1 MDNENHSDC
10 RTHHIGSMRVSG
22 SHRRKPP
29 VVFNPAEDVDDIE
42 IHVPHAALEDEGWG
56 ERRMVF
62 SQSAND
68 AEHGHRE
75 WTHYVQLS
83 KDVPR
88 RLRMALVHEHPAKHP
103 TQYYT
108 MEYTDYGKFKQNDP
122 ELVTRLPAEVYQ
134 AMLGMS
140 VALREVKLMTLES
153 LQRGEY
159 EGGKAQEPSNKEYEW
174 TPAPGIYAVTL
185 AEDGEI
191 SSQWEMG
198 ISLTKE
204 APAHYRA
211 FARNVE
217 TGQEVGLFTT
227 EQGKFQSSHAGLKNL
242 VPEEVYAGL
251 VGLSIGCKTAREIT
265 LEMHDKQEMR
275 HNPYERNKNRG
286 FCNRVRQERLDSREI
301 AAPCI

>member
-1 MDNENHSDC
+1 MDNEAHTDYQ
-10 RTHHIGSMRVSG
+10 THHIGSMRVSG
-22 SHRRKPP
+22 SHNRKPP
-29 VVFNPAEDVDDIE
+29 VVFNPAEDVDDME
-42 IHVPHAALEDEGWG
+42 IHVPHEALEDEHWG

-62 SQSAND
+62 SQSATD
-68 AEHGHRE
+68 ANQGHRE

-88 RLRMALVHEHPAKHP
+88 RMRMALVHEHPAKHP

-140 VALREVKLMTLES
+140 VSLREVKLMTLEA
-153 LQRGEY
+153 LERGEY
-159 EGGKAQEPSNKEYEW
+159 EKTATQEAADKTYQW
-174 TPAPGIYAVTL
+174 MPAPGIYAVTL
-185 AEDGEI
+185 VEDGEI

-198 ISLTKE
+198 ISLSKE
-204 APAHYRA
+204 APAHFRA
-211 FARNVE
+211 FARNVD

-227 EQGKFQSSHAGLKNL
+227 EKGTFQSSHAGLKNL

-265 LEMHDKQEMR
+265 LEMHGKQEMR
-275 HNPYERNKNRG
+275 HNPNERNKNRG
-286 FCNRVRQERLDSREI
+286 FCNRVRQERLDMQQVT
-301 AAPCI
+301 APCI